1 MLEIRDVT
9 AFRKLIK
16 VENENRIT
24 SLLTA
29 SVSHELLTPLKCI
42 CSFGNQL
49 ITLITNSKIRY
60 KAELIVSTSNL
71 VMSQVKFLLDKNLL
85 DHNVFNP

>member
-1 MLEIRDVT
+1 MLKIRDIT
-9 AFRKLIK
+9 AFKKLNQ

-24 SLLTA
+24 GLLTA

-42 CSFGNQL
+42 SSFGNQL
-49 ITLITNSKIRY
+49 VTLLSNVKLKY

-85 DHNVFNP
+85 DQNVFKP

>member
-1 MLEIRDVT
+1 
-9 AFRKLIK
+9 
-16 VENENRIT
+16 
-24 SLLTA
+24 LTA

-49 ITLITNSKIRY
+49 VTLLPNAKHRY

-85 DHNVFNP
+85 DQNVFNPQLEKHKIKKVINDVAQIM

>member
-1 MLEIRDVT
+1 MCKIIKIRDIT
-9 AFRKLIK
+9 DLKRLSES
-16 VENENRIT
+16 ENQNRVT

-42 CSFGNQL
+42 TSFGQEL
-49 ITLITNSKIRY
+49 ARLVTHSKLKY

-71 VMSQVKFLLDKNLL
+71 VMSQVKFLLDKNML
-85 DHNVFNP
+85 D